1 MFDEIILI
9 PSFNEYK
16 SLRYLLKKISFR
28 VLIIND
34 ASTDKTK
41 KLSGRNNVEIITNSR
56 NLGYEKSLIKGFK
69 FIKKKYPKTKNV
81 ITFDADGEHYPS
93 DLIKLIKFQRKVNA
107 DLVICNRKKLDRFL
121 EKVLN
126 NLFLI
131 KVKIRDPLSGFKLY
145 KFKSLKKNLGF
156 IKTDQ
161 YLTEIINIYKIR
173 NYKIEN
179 FPIRCKKLKNRYRR
193 VGNFIPNYKIF
204 KSILKNLI

>member
-1 MFDEIILI
+1 MSDEIILI
-9 PSFNEYK
+9 PAFNEYK
-16 SLRYLLKKISFR
+16 SLKYLLKKISFK

-41 KLSGRNNVEIITNSR
+41 KLSSRSNVEIVTNPK

-69 FIKKKYPKTKNV
+69 FIKKKYPKTKSV

-93 DLIKLIKFQRKVNA
+93 DLSRLIRFQKKVNA
-107 DLVICNRKKLDRFL
+107 DLVICNRKELNRFL
-121 EKVLN
+121 EKILN
-126 NLFLI
+126 YLFLI

-145 KFKSLKKNLGF
+145 KFKSLKKNLDF

-161 YLTEIINIYKIR
+161 YLTEIINIYKIK

-179 FPIRCKKLKNRYRR
+179 FPIECKKLKNRDRR
-193 VGNFIPNYKIF
+193 VGNFTPNYKIF